1 MIARRC
7 YVQPVCLSASSPIR
21 SVFFCDDFLAGRSR
35 TGAPLCRPTD
45 YGIFFFS
52 GEGAMKSRVGLF
64 GFGRSVEM
72 VFFDSKEARLEKVVR
87 RSYKLKNRG
96 APEFLEVETDE
107 TDALSLQVKKGD
119 LEPNHEET
127 EEINGAESDL

>member
-1 MIARRC
+1 
-7 YVQPVCLSASSPIR
+7 
-21 SVFFCDDFLAGRSR
+21 
-35 TGAPLCRPTD
+35 
-45 YGIFFFS
+45 
-52 GEGAMKSRVGLF
+52 
-64 GFGRSVEM
+64 M